1 MALLEFFRNLWKP
14 CPTKI
19 RNSPHRLR
27 SPDLLPS
34 QTLRHDFESGQYS
47 ILIGVDSRGGSDY
60 REPTVKILVVGSGG
74 REHAM
79 VWRLRQSP
87 EVEKIWCAPGNGG
100 IAGVAECVPVDA
112 ADVPGLVSLAE
123 RLKPDL
129 TVVGP
134 EAPLVAGIRN
144 KFECRHMRLVGPSQR
159 DARLEG
165 SKIYAKRFMDRYG
178 IPTPTLYGDF
188 ESPTEA
194 IRALDAVDWPVV
206 VKADGLC
213 GGKGVLVAEKR
224 AEAESFIRRLMQ
236 NHELGPGGSRV
247 LLEHALKGEELSF
260 IVLTD
265 GRSFV
270 PMAPTRD
277 HKRVF
282 DGDRGPNTGG
292 MGAYTMDGMIAPK
305 CESVIIKD
313 IVCPTIA
320 GLSEEGIPYTGFLYF
335 GLMLTASGPMVL
347 EYNCR
352 MGDPETQPIMMRM
365 DFDLA
370 AALDAVASHKLDR
383 FKPTWKP
390 GASVCVVLASGGYPG
405 SFETGKKITGL
416 GEAEKL
422 PGVAVFHAGTKRDGD
437 SVVTSGGRVLGVTAA
452 ADSLPQAIHKA
463 YEAVD
468 RIHFDAAQCRS
479 DIGAKGDLRTR
490 LAAEAPRG

>member
-1 MALLEFFRNLWKP
+1 M
-14 CPTKI
+14 
-19 RNSPHRLR
+19 
-27 SPDLLPS
+27 PS
-34 QTLRHDFESGQYS
+34 R
-47 ILIGVDSRGGSDY
+47 VDSRESSDY
-60 REPTVKILVVGSGG
+60 REPTVKILVIGSGG

-100 IAGVAECVPVDA
+100 MEGLAECVPAEAGDVA
-112 ADVPGLVSLAE
+112 ALVALAE

-165 SKIYAKRFMDRYG
+165 SKIYAKEFMNRYG
-178 IPTPTLYGDF
+178 IPTPTLYGEF
-188 ESPTEA
+188 ESPQEA

-206 VKADGLC
+206 IKADGLC
-213 GGKGVLVAEKR
+213 AGKGVLVAENR
-224 AEAESFIRRLMQ
+224 AEAEAFIRRLMQ
-236 NHELGPGGSRV
+236 HHELGAGGSRV
-247 LLEHALKGEELSF
+247 LLEHALKGDELSF

-265 GRSFV
+265 GKSFL

-292 MGAYTMDGMIAPK
+292 MGAYTMDGMITPRY
-305 CESVIIKD
+305 ESLIIED

-335 GLMLTASGPMVL
+335 GLMLTAGGPMVL

-352 MGDPETQPIMMRM
+352 LGDPETQPIMTRM

-370 AALDAVASHKLDR
+370 AALDAVASRKLDR
-383 FKPTWKP
+383 FKPAWKP
-390 GASVCVVLASGGYPG
+390 GASVCVVMTSGGYPD
-405 SFETGKKITGL
+405 SFGIGKEITGL
-416 GEAEKL
+416 AEAAKL
-422 PGVAVFHAGTKRDGD
+422 PDVTVFHAGTKREDGHI
-437 SVVTSGGRVLGVTAA
+437 VTSGGRVLGVTAS

-463 YEAVD
+463 YEAVGKID
-468 RIHFDAAQCRS
+468 FEGAHYRT
-479 DIGAKGDLRTR
+479 DIGAKGDLQKRA
-490 LAAEAPRG
+490 AAEAPRG

>member
-1 MALLEFFRNLWKP
+1 MPPPFAWRAAS
-14 CPTKI
+14 
-19 RNSPHRLR
+19 RA
-27 SPDLLPS
+27 
-34 QTLRHDFESGQYS
+34 
-47 ILIGVDSRGGSDY
+47 GVDSHGGCYY
-60 REPTVKILVVGSGG
+60 REPTVRILVIGGGG
-74 REHAM
+74 REHAL

-100 IAGVAECVPVDA
+100 ITEYAECVPVNSG
-112 ADVPGLVSLAE
+112 DVEALVSLAE

-129 TVVGP
+129 TVIGP

-165 SKIYAKRFMDRYG
+165 SKIYAKQFMDRYE
-178 IPTPTLYGDF
+178 IPTATLYGDF
-188 ESPTEA
+188 DSPLEA

-213 GGKGVLVAEKR
+213 AGKGVLVAETR
-224 AEAESFIRRLMQ
+224 AEAEAFIRRLMQ
-236 NHELGPGGSRV
+236 KHELGHGGARV
-247 LLEHALKGEELSF
+247 LLEHALQGEELSF

-265 GRSFV
+265 GRSFL

-292 MGAYTMDGMIAPK
+292 MGAFTADGMISPK
-305 CESVIIKD
+305 YESMIVKD

-335 GLMLTASGPMVL
+335 GLMLTAYGPMVL

-352 MGDPETQPIMMRM
+352 LGDPEAQAILMRM

-370 AALDAVASHKLDR
+370 VALHEVACRKLSAFR
-383 FKPTWKP
+383 PAWRP
-390 GASVCVVLASGGYPG
+390 GASACVVMASGGYPD
-405 SFETGKKITGL
+405 SFETGKRIAGL
-416 GEAEKL
+416 TEVDAL
-422 PGVAVFHAGTKRDGD
+422 PDVAVFHAGTKREGNDF
-437 SVVTSGGRVLGVTAA
+437 VTSGGRVLGVTAA
-452 ADSLPQAIHKA
+452 GASLDQALQKA

-468 RIHFDAAQCRS
+468 KIHFEGAHFRR
-479 DIGAKGDLRTR
+479 DIGAKGLFSSRR
-490 LAAEAPRG
+490 AGGE

>member
-1 MALLEFFRNLWKP
+1 LPISAAPTGGALR
-14 CPTKI
+14 
-19 RNSPHRLR
+19 R
-27 SPDLLPS
+27 
-34 QTLRHDFESGQYS
+34 
-47 ILIGVDSRGGSDY
+47 VDTGEASVY
-60 REPTVKILVVGSGG
+60 RDATVKILVVGSGG

-100 IAGVAECVPVDA
+100 MDDVAECVAVDA
-112 ADVPGLVSLAE
+112 GDVGGLVALAE

-144 KFECRHMRLVGPSQR
+144 KFECRRMRLVGPSQR

-165 SKIYAKRFMDRYG
+165 SKIYAKEFMTRYG

-188 ESPTEA
+188 ESPQEA

-206 VKADGLC
+206 IKADGLC
-213 GGKGVLVAEKR
+213 AGKGVLVAETR
-224 AEAESFIRRLMQ
+224 AEAEAFIRRLMQ
-236 NHELGPGGSRV
+236 KHELGAGGTRI

-265 GRSFV
+265 GKAFL

-292 MGAYTMDGMIAPK
+292 MGAFTMDGMITPK
-305 CESVIIKD
+305 YESVIVKD

-320 GLSEEGIPYTGFLYF
+320 GLSEEGIPFTGFLYF
-335 GLMLTASGPMVL
+335 GLMLTSSGPMVL

-352 MGDPETQPIMMRM
+352 LGDPETQPIMMRM
-365 DFDLA
+365 NFDLA
-370 AALDAVASHKLDR
+370 AAFEAVASRRLDR
-383 FKPTWKP
+383 IKPAWKP
-390 GASVCVVLASGGYPG
+390 GASACVVMASGGYPG
-405 SFETGKKITGL
+405 SFESGKKIMGL
-416 GEAEKL
+416 DEAAGL
-422 PGVAVFHAGTKRDGD
+422 PDVTVFHAGTKREGD
-437 SVVTSGGRVLGVTAA
+437 SIVTAGGRVLGVTAT
-452 ADSLPQAIHKA
+452 ADSLPLATQKA
-463 YEAVD
+463 YEAV
-468 RIHFDAAQCRS
+468 RKIHFDGAQFRT
-479 DIGAKGDLRTR
+479 DIGAKGNLQSCVGVG
-490 LAAEAPRG
+490 APRG

>member
-1 MALLEFFRNLWKP
+1 MTFRLER
-14 CPTKI
+14 CP
-19 RNSPHRLR
+19 
-27 SPDLLPS
+27 
-34 QTLRHDFESGQYS
+34 
-47 ILIGVDSRGGSDY
+47 ILIRVDSGGGSDY

-100 IAGVAECVPVDA
+100 IEGIAECVPVDA
-112 ADVPGLVSLAE
+112 GDVGALVSLAE
-123 RLKPDL
+123 LLKPDL

-165 SKIYAKRFMDRYG
+165 SKIYAKQFMDRYG

-188 ESPTEA
+188 ESPLEA

-236 NHELGPGGSRV
+236 NHELGHGGSRV

-292 MGAYTMDGMIAPK
+292 MGAYTMDGMITPRY
-305 CESVIIKD
+305 ESVIIKD

-352 MGDPETQPIMMRM
+352 LGDPETQPIMMRM

-370 AALDAVASHKLDR
+370 AAFDAVASRKLER
-383 FKPTWKP
+383 FKPAWKP
-390 GASVCVVLASGGYPG
+390 GASVCVVLASSGYPG
-405 SFETGKKITGL
+405 TFETGKKVTGL
-416 GEAEKL
+416 AEAEAL
-422 PGVAVFHAGTKRDGD
+422 PDVAVFHAGTKRVGG
-437 SVVTSGGRVLGVTAA
+437 SILTSGGRVLGVTAA
-452 ADSLPQAIHKA
+452 ANSLPLAIQKA
-463 YEAVD
+463 YEAAGK
-468 RIHFDAAQCRS
+468 INFDGAQCRS

-490 LAAEAPRG
+490 AVAEAPRA